1 MIGSLIIS
9 EYEVEGYDDPV
20 SPPTIVRHTS
30 PFYKGVKWAVK
41 WRGRNVLAKDGMWE
55 WEPQPSSRDDQFYA
69 RCRFDSVEEA
79 LDTLLF
85 STDKEGPKRC
95 L

>member
-1 MIGSLIIS
+1 MDGLIIS
-9 EYEVEGYDDPV
+9 EYEVEGYDDPIG
-20 SPPTIVRHTS
+20 PPTIVRHTS

-41 WRGRNVLAKDGMWE
+41 WRRNVLGKDGLWAY
-55 WEPQPSSRDDQFYA
+55 EPIPSSRDDKFYE
-69 RCRFDSVEEA
+69 RYRFDEVDLA
-79 LDTLLF
+79 LMTLLN